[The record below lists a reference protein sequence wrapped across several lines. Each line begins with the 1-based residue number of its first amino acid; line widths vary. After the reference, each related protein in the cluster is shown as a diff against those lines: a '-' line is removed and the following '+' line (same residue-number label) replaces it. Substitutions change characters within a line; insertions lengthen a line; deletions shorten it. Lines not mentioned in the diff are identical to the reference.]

1 MPRLPQVPAS
11 PIQTPTA
18 RKNAAADAVVAE
30 AAVAKALQPRPD
42 CLRRHSRNP
51 AQLTRPHPLR
61 HKLAC
66 PRRDFSLRALLQ
78 LRTRKLTSAFQLQ

>member
-1 MPRLPQVPAS
+1 MPTQ
-11 PIQTPTA
+11 TA
-18 RKNAAADAVVAE
+18 RKSAAADAVVAE

-42 CLRRHSRNP
+42 SRHSRNP

-61 HKLAC
+61 HKLAF